1 MLLIINQTF
10 GKNYI
15 KSDMLN
21 YVKLLEFILFVDILD
36 RIEFFFKLQ
45 YLSRRYI
52 YTFGKLFLKQDF
64 F

>member
-1 MLLIINQTF
+1 MF

-36 RIEFFFKLQ
+36 RIEFFFKL
-45 YLSRRYI
+45 
-52 YTFGKLFLKQDF
+52 
-64 F
+64 